1 MSIKV
6 FNLRCDNAHTFE
18 GWFASGE
25 DIEAQRARGLLSC
38 PLCNSSEVV
47 KAPSAPYV
55 GRAVAE
61 PAAMAPTATGNGAR
75 QTAVM
80 SPPAHL
86 QAMFMTMA
94 REIARNTE
102 DVGERF
108 AEEARRIHYNEV
120 PARGIRGTT
129 TLEQA
134 QALDEEGIGVMP
146 VPFAHLLNDLQ

>member
-18 GWFASGE
+18 GWFASG
-25 DIEAQRARGLLSC
+25 DDLDAQRERGLLSC
-38 PLCNSSEVV
+38 PVCNSVEVV

-61 PAAMAPTATGNGAR
+61 PAPAETGAAAR
-75 QTAVM
+75 QTAIM
-80 SPPAHL
+80 PTPAQM

-94 REIARNTE
+94 REIARTTE

-129 TLEQA
+129 TRAEA

-146 VPFAHLLNDLQ
+146 NPFAHLLNDLQ

>member
-6 FNLRCDNAHTFE
+6 FNLRCDHAHTFE
-18 GWFASGE
+18 GWFASGN
-25 DIEAQRARGLLSC
+25 DLDAQRERGLLSC
-38 PLCNSSEVV
+38 PVCNSVEVV

-61 PAAMAPTATGNGAR
+61 PAPAETGAAAR
-75 QTAVM
+75 QTAIM
-80 SPPAHL
+80 PTPAQM

-94 REIARNTE
+94 REIARTTE

-129 TLEQA
+129 TRAEA

-146 VPFAHLLNDLQ
+146 IPFAHLLNDLQ

>member
-6 FNLRCDNAHTFE
+6 FNLRCDSAHTFE
-18 GWFASGE
+18 GWFASGN
-25 DIEAQRARGLLSC
+25 DLDAQRERGLLSC
-38 PLCNSSEVV
+38 PVCNSVEVV

-61 PAAMAPTATGNGAR
+61 PAPAETGAAAR
-75 QTAVM
+75 QTAIM
-80 SPPAHL
+80 PTPAQM

-94 REIARNTE
+94 REIARTTE

-129 TLEQA
+129 TRAEA

-146 VPFAHLLNDLQ
+146 IPFAHLLNDLQ

>member
-18 GWFASGE
+18 GWFASG
-25 DIEAQRARGLLSC
+25 DDLDAQRERGLLSC
-38 PLCNSSEVV
+38 PVCNSVEVV

-61 PAAMAPTATGNGAR
+61 PAPAETGAAAR
-75 QTAVM
+75 QTAIM
-80 SPPAHL
+80 PTPAQM

-94 REIARNTE
+94 REIARTTE

-129 TLEQA
+129 TRAEA

-146 VPFAHLLNDLQ
+146 IPFAHLLNDLQ

>member
-18 GWFASGE
+18 GWFASGN
-25 DIEAQRARGLLSC
+25 DLDAQRERGLLSC
-38 PLCNSSEVV
+38 PVCNSVEVV

-61 PAAMAPTATGNGAR
+61 PAPAETGAAAR
-75 QTAVM
+75 QTAIM
-80 SPPAHL
+80 PTPAQM

-94 REIARNTE
+94 REIARTTE

-129 TLEQA
+129 TRQEA
-134 QALDEEGIGVMP
+134 QALDDEGIAVMP
-146 VPFAHLLNDLQ
+146 IPFAHLLNDLQ

>member
-18 GWFASGE
+18 GWFASGN
-25 DIEAQRARGLLSC
+25 DLDAQRERGLLSC
-38 PLCNSSEVV
+38 PVCNSVEVV

-61 PAAMAPTATGNGAR
+61 PAPAETGAAAR
-75 QTAVM
+75 QTAIM
-80 SPPAHL
+80 PTPAQM

-94 REIARNTE
+94 REIARTTE

-129 TLEQA
+129 TRQEA

-146 VPFAHLLNDLQ
+146 IPFAHLLNDLQ

>member
-18 GWFASGE
+18 GWFASGN
-25 DIEAQRARGLLSC
+25 DLDAQRERGLLSC
-38 PLCNSSEVV
+38 PVCNSVEVV

-61 PAAMAPTATGNGAR
+61 PAPAETGAAAR
-75 QTAVM
+75 QTAIM
-80 SPPAHL
+80 PTPAQM

-94 REIARNTE
+94 REIARTTE

-129 TLEQA
+129 TRAEA

-146 VPFAHLLNDLQ
+146 NPFAHLLNDLQ

>member
-18 GWFASGE
+18 GWFASGN
-25 DIEAQRARGLLSC
+25 DLDAQRERGLLSC
-38 PLCNSSEVV
+38 PFCNSVEVV

-61 PAAMAPTATGNGAR
+61 PAPAETGAAAR
-75 QTAVM
+75 QTAIM
-80 SPPAHL
+80 PTPAQM

-94 REIARNTE
+94 REIARTTE

-129 TLEQA
+129 TREEA

-146 VPFAHLLNDLQ
+146 IPFAHLLNDLQ

>member
-18 GWFASGE
+18 GWFASG
-25 DIEAQRARGLLSC
+25 DDLDAQRERGLLSC
-38 PLCNSSEVV
+38 PVCNSVEVV

-61 PAAMAPTATGNGAR
+61 PAPADTGAAAR
-75 QTAVM
+75 QTAIM
-80 SPPAHL
+80 PTPAQM

-94 REIARNTE
+94 REIARTTE

-129 TLEQA
+129 TRAEA

-146 VPFAHLLNDLQ
+146 IPFAHLLNDLQ

>member
-18 GWFASGE
+18 GWFASGN
-25 DIEAQRARGLLSC
+25 DLDAQRERGLLSC
-38 PLCNSSEVV
+38 PVCNSVEVV

-61 PAAMAPTATGNGAR
+61 PAPAETGAAAR
-75 QTAVM
+75 QTAIM
-80 SPPAHL
+80 PTPAQM

-94 REIARNTE
+94 REIARTTE

-129 TLEQA
+129 TRAEA

-146 VPFAHLLNDLQ
+146 IPFAHLLNDLQ

>member
-1 MSIKV
+1 MKV

-18 GWFASGE
+18 GWFASGN
-25 DIEAQRARGLLSC
+25 DLDAQRERGLLSC
-38 PLCNSSEVV
+38 PVCNSVEVV

-61 PAAMAPTATGNGAR
+61 PAPAETGAAAR
-75 QTAVM
+75 QTAIM
-80 SPPAHL
+80 PTPAQM

-94 REIARNTE
+94 REIARTTE

-129 TLEQA
+129 TRAEA

-146 VPFAHLLNDLQ
+146 NPFAHLLNDLQ

>member
-6 FNLRCDNAHTFE
+6 FNLRCDNGHLFE
-18 GWFASGE
+18 GWFASG
-25 DIEAQRARGLLSC
+25 DDLDAQRERGLLSC
-38 PLCNSSEVV
+38 PVCNSVEVV

-61 PAAMAPTATGNGAR
+61 PAPAEAGAAAR
-75 QTAVM
+75 QTAIM
-80 SPPAHL
+80 PTPAQM

-94 REIARNTE
+94 REIARTTE

-129 TLEQA
+129 TREEA

-146 VPFAHLLNDLQ
+146 IPFAHLLNDLQ

>member
-1 MSIKV
+1 MKV

-18 GWFASGE
+18 GWFASGN
-25 DIEAQRARGLLSC
+25 DLDAQRERGLLSC
-38 PLCNSSEVV
+38 PVCNSVEVV

-61 PAAMAPTATGNGAR
+61 PAPAETGAAAR
-75 QTAVM
+75 QTAIM
-80 SPPAHL
+80 PTPAQM

-94 REIARNTE
+94 REIARTTE

-129 TLEQA
+129 TRAEA

-146 VPFAHLLNDLQ
+146 IPFAHLLNDLQ

>member
-18 GWFASGE
+18 GWFASGN
-25 DIEAQRARGLLSC
+25 DLDAQRERGLLSC
-38 PLCNSSEVV
+38 PVCNSVEVV

-61 PAAMAPTATGNGAR
+61 PTPAETGAAAR
-75 QTAVM
+75 QTAIM
-80 SPPAHL
+80 PTPAQM

-94 REIARNTE
+94 REIARTTE

-129 TLEQA
+129 TRAEA

-146 VPFAHLLNDLQ
+146 IPFAHLLNDLQ

>member
-18 GWFASGE
+18 GWFASG
-25 DIEAQRARGLLSC
+25 DDLDAQRERGLLSC
-38 PLCNSSEVV
+38 PVCNSVEVV

-61 PAAMAPTATGNGAR
+61 PAPAETGAAAR
-75 QTAVM
+75 QTAIM
-80 SPPAHL
+80 PTPAQM

-94 REIARNTE
+94 REIARTTE

-129 TLEQA
+129 TRQEA
-134 QALDEEGIGVMP
+134 QALDDEGIAVMP
-146 VPFAHLLNDLQ
+146 IPFAHLLNDLQ

>member
-18 GWFASGE
+18 GWFASG
-25 DIEAQRARGLLSC
+25 DDLDAQRERGLLSC
-38 PLCNSSEVV
+38 PVCNSVEVV

-61 PAAMAPTATGNGAR
+61 PVPAESGAAGR
-75 QTAVM
+75 QTAIM
-80 SPPAHL
+80 PTPAQM

-94 REIARNTE
+94 REIARTTE

-120 PARGIRGTT
+120 PVRGIRGTT
-129 TLEQA
+129 TRAEA

-146 VPFAHLLNDLQ
+146 IPFAHLLNDLQ

>member
-6 FNLRCDNAHTFE
+6 FNLRCDNGHLFE
-18 GWFASGE
+18 GWFASG
-25 DIEAQRARGLLSC
+25 DDLDAQRERGLLSC
-38 PLCNSSEVV
+38 PVCNSVEVV

-61 PAAMAPTATGNGAR
+61 PAPAETGAAAR
-75 QTAVM
+75 QTAIM
-80 SPPAHL
+80 PTPAQM

-94 REIARNTE
+94 REIARTTE

-129 TLEQA
+129 TREEA

-146 VPFAHLLNDLQ
+146 IPFAHLLNDLQ

>member
-1 MSIKV
+1 MKV

-18 GWFASGE
+18 GWFASG
-25 DIEAQRARGLLSC
+25 DDLDAQRERGLLSC
-38 PLCNSSEVV
+38 PVCNSVEVV

-61 PAAMAPTATGNGAR
+61 PAPAETGAAAR
-75 QTAVM
+75 QTAIM
-80 SPPAHL
+80 PTPAQM

-94 REIARNTE
+94 REIARTTE

-129 TLEQA
+129 TRQEA
-134 QALDEEGIGVMP
+134 QALDDEGIAVMP
-146 VPFAHLLNDLQ
+146 IPFAHLLNDLQ

>member
-1 MSIKV
+1 MKV

-18 GWFASGE
+18 GWFASG
-25 DIEAQRARGLLSC
+25 DDLDAQRERGLLSC
-38 PLCNSSEVV
+38 PVCNSVEVV

-61 PAAMAPTATGNGAR
+61 PAPAETGAAAR
-75 QTAVM
+75 QTAIM
-80 SPPAHL
+80 PTPAQM

-94 REIARNTE
+94 REIARTTE

-129 TLEQA
+129 TRAEA

-146 VPFAHLLNDLQ
+146 IPFAHLLNDLQ

>member
-6 FNLRCDNAHTFE
+6 FNLRCDNGHLFE
-18 GWFASGE
+18 GWFASG
-25 DIEAQRARGLLSC
+25 DDLDAQRERGLLSC
-38 PLCNSSEVV
+38 PVCNSVEVV

-61 PAAMAPTATGNGAR
+61 PAPAETGAAAR
-75 QTAVM
+75 QAAIMPT
-80 SPPAHL
+80 PAQM

-94 REIARNTE
+94 REIARTTE

-129 TLEQA
+129 TREEA

-146 VPFAHLLNDLQ
+146 IPFAHLLNDLQ

>member
-18 GWFASGE
+18 GWFASGN
-25 DIEAQRARGLLSC
+25 DLDAQRERGLLSC
-38 PLCNSSEVV
+38 PVCNSVEVV

-61 PAAMAPTATGNGAR
+61 PAPAETGAAAR
-75 QTAVM
+75 QTAIM
-80 SPPAHL
+80 PTPAQM
-86 QAMFMTMA
+86 QAMFTTMA
-94 REIARNTE
+94 REIARTTE

-129 TLEQA
+129 TRAEA

-146 VPFAHLLNDLQ
+146 IPFAHLLNDLQ